1 MACYHMRMEAV
12 STEIFRRVIEPEEGS
27 FSPDLA
33 RFVLDLDFRG
43 QDQLRFEALSAKAR
57 CGQLAAQEAE
67 ELDGYL
73 HVDSL
78 LAILR
83 LKAER
88 SLNPGNGR
96 H

>member
-1 MACYHMRMEAV
+1 MSATAT
-12 STEIFRRVIEPEEGS
+12 STQIFRRVIEPEKGS
-27 FSPDLA
+27 FSPELA
-33 RFVLDLDFRG
+33 RVVLDLDFRG
-43 QDQLRFEALSAKAR
+43 EAHSRYEGLSAKAR
-57 CGQLAAQEAE
+57 EGTLSAEEAD

-88 SLNPGNGR
+88 SLKR
-96 H
+96 

>member
-1 MACYHMRMEAV
+1 MVMASE
-12 STEIFRRVIEPEEGS
+12 STQIFRRVIEPENGS
-27 FSPDLA
+27 FPPELA
-33 RFVLDLDFRG
+33 RFVMGLDFRG
-43 QDQLRFEALSAKAR
+43 DDHARYSELSAKAR
-57 CGQLAAQEAE
+57 EGALSDEEAS

-88 SLNPGNGR
+88 SLR
-96 H
+96 SA